1 MIFIAVKYEMLF
13 NSCELTF
20 VFLAGKFP
28 LKTFKF
34 QRLKDDENTK
44 TPRRTF
50 RPCYAQLAIVPAVR
64 SGAQTWLFTPNAR
77 LKCNG
82 LNSPRSIY

>member
-28 LKTFKF
+28 TIEFPSI
-34 QRLKDDENTK
+34 KDDENTK
-44 TPRRTF
+44 TTRRT
-50 RPCYAQLAIVPAVR
+50 
-64 SGAQTWLFTPNAR
+64 
-77 LKCNG
+77 
-82 LNSPRSIY
+82 